1 MTKGWLTVGEAAER
15 SGFAPSGLRYYEK
28 QGLISAERT
37 AGNQR
42 RFSRDVLRRLA
53 FISAAQHVG
62 LTLEEI
68 RAALARLPQDR
79 TPTKSDWT
87 AISRAWR
94 SRLDDEI
101 AALEA
106 LRDRLD
112 GCIGCGCLSLQ
123 ACHLFN
129 PGDELAEQGSGATR
143 LPDPLHPPDER
154 PSDRLPGR

>member
-1 MTKGWLTVGEAAER
+1 MAKGWLTVGETAER
-15 SGFAPSGLRYYEK
+15 SGFSTSGLRYYEK

-53 FISAAQHVG
+53 FISGAQHVG
-62 LTLEEI
+62 LSLEEI
-68 RAALARLPQDR
+68 RTALAGLPQDR
-79 TPTKSDWT
+79 TPTTGDWT

-94 SRLDDEI
+94 ARLDDEI

-112 GCIGCGCLSLQ
+112 GCIGCGCLSLRS
-123 ACHLFN
+123 CHLLN
-129 PGDELAEQGSGATR
+129 PDDELAAQGPGANK
-143 LPDPLHPPDER
+143 LPAALHPPVER
-154 PSDRLPGR
+154 PSDRLPGS

>member
-1 MTKGWLTVGEAAER
+1 MATGWLTVGETAER

-37 AGNQR
+37 EGNQR
-42 RFSRDVLRRLA
+42 RFPRDVLRRLA

-62 LTLEEI
+62 LTLQEI

-87 AISRAWR
+87 AISRTWR

-123 ACHLFN
+123 ACRLFN
-129 PGDELAEQGSGATR
+129 PDDELAKRGPGANK
-143 LPDPLHPPDER
+143 LPELLHPPTQEA
-154 PSDRLPGR
+154 ST